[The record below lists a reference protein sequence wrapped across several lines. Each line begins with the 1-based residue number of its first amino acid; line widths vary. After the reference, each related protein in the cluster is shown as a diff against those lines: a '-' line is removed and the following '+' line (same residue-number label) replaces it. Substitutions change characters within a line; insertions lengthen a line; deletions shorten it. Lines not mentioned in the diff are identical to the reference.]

1 MFQRLGDQAFKK
13 DLTNTLALLSALGNP
28 HNLFKTIHI
37 AGTNGKGSVTHILAS
52 ILQEEGYK
60 VACYTSPHYKDFRER
75 IKINGLVIEEDY
87 VVSFVENNRELIE
100 HIQPSF
106 FEITVVM
113 AFDYFAQQGIDV
125 ALIETGMGGRFDST
139 NVLTPL
145 LSIITNISFDH
156 QQFLGDTLAKIAFE
170 KAGII
175 KEKVP
180 VLIGEYQEETNAVFV
195 KHAAAFN
202 SKLKYAQDLLKI
214 QDFVSSY
221 EGSSLTAFYGKSKYY
236 YTTDLSGNFQK
247 KNIQTALAA
256 LLILGNLFKVSE
268 KAKRNGLLKVRDNT
282 MFIGRC
288 MRIREKPLVI
298 LDSAHNEAG
307 IQELNQ
313 LLNSTPFNNLHF
325 VFGTVSDK
333 DLNKILPLLPLR
345 AQYYFCKADIT
356 RGMDPK
362 KLYTEAASYGLKGA
376 IFSTVAAAYN
386 HAIAQADDQDLI
398 VISGSIFVVAEIL

>member
-1 MFQRLGDQAFKK
+1 MFQSLGDQAFKK

-28 HNLFKTIHI
+28 HKLFKTIHI

-75 IKINGLVIEEDY
+75 IKINGLVVEEDY
-87 VVSFVENNRELIE
+87 VVSFIENNRELIE
-100 HIQPSF
+100 QIQPSF

-113 AFDYFAQQGIDV
+113 AFDYFAQQDIDI
-125 ALIETGMGGRFDST
+125 AIIETGMGGRFDST

-156 QQFLGDTLAKIAFE
+156 QQFLGDTLAKIASE

-175 KEKVP
+175 KDRVP
-180 VLIGEYQEETNAVFV
+180 VLIGEYQEDTNAVFV
-195 KHAAAFN
+195 QHAVAFN
-202 SKLKYAQDLLKI
+202 SRLKYAQDLLEI

-221 EGSSLTAFYGKSKYY
+221 EGSSFTIFYAKSKYNF
-236 YTTDLSGNFQK
+236 TTDLSGNYQK

-256 LLILGNLFKVSE
+256 LLILDNLFKVSE

-282 MFIGRC
+282 MFIGRG
-288 MRIREKPLVI
+288 MRIKEKPLVI

-307 IQELNQ
+307 IRELNQ
-313 LLNSTPFNNLHF
+313 LLNSTSFNNLHF

-333 DLNKILPLLPLR
+333 DLSKILPLLPTR

-362 KLYTEAASYGLKGA
+362 SLGAKAIFYGLKGSV
-376 IFSTVAAAYN
+376 FPSVDAAY
-386 HAIAQADDQDLI
+386 AQALVQAEDQDLI
-398 VISGSIFVVAEIL
+398 IVSGSIFVVAEVL

>member
-13 DLTNTLALLSALGNP
+13 DLTNTLSLLSALDNP
-28 HNLFKTIHI
+28 HKSFKTIHI

-75 IKINGLVIEEDY
+75 IKINGIVVEEDY

-100 HIQPSF
+100 QIQPSF

-113 AFDYFAQQGIDV
+113 AFDYFAKHEIDV
-125 ALIETGMGGRFDST
+125 AIIETGMGGRFDST

-175 KEKVP
+175 KEGVP
-180 VLIGEYQEETNAVFV
+180 VLIGEYQEDTNAVFV
-195 KHAAAFN
+195 KHVAAFN
-202 SKLKYAQDLLKI
+202 SRLKYAQELLEI
-214 QDFVSSY
+214 TDFESSSD
-221 EGSSLTAFYGKSKYY
+221 GSTFTACSAKSKYH
-236 YTTDLSGNFQK
+236 YTTDLSGSYQK

-256 LLILGNLFKVSE
+256 LLLLGNLFKVCE
-268 KAKRNGLLKVRDNT
+268 KSKRNGLLKVRDNT

-288 MRIREKPLVI
+288 MRIKEKPLVI

-313 LLNSTPFNNLHF
+313 LLNSSTFNNLHF

-333 DLNKILPLLPLR
+333 DLSKVLPLLPSQ
-345 AQYYFCKADIT
+345 AKYYFCKADIA

-362 KLYTEAASYGLKGA
+362 KLHTEASLYGLKGSV
-376 IFSTVAAAYN
+376 FSTVKAAYV
-386 HAIAQADDQDLI
+386 QALSQAEDEDL
-398 VISGSIFVVAEIL
+398 VLVSGSIFVVAEVL